1 MRTKQQEVKPYI
13 KYVKMKTTINK
24 IKGTAMM
31 LAAMMM
37 TVVATFSACS
47 TEELTADGGNSAQK
61 ALFTVG
67 DFPAYSTDAT
77 TRTIGTADAGKTAW
91 AAGDVILV
99 KAEQYSGY
107 DATSSA
113 VSGTVSKTTLYK
125 MTCTAAASESTAAT
139 WTTEQYIGSEW
150 TTPTGLTAGSYEEGL
165 KITAYYAPN
174 YEFNAS
180 NELALSSGKT
190 AGTSEKLSVEQQMQF
205 VKLSNAASITI
216 DFSGATR
223 NYSRLRIAS
232 SPNTTIAFTCAGFT
246 PVGTANAGVSAVSL
260 TTDAKGNAYMYGS
273 WPAKSAMSV
282 TTKVNE
288 SDDCELVPITSKAS
302 ASYTDG
308 TNTGAATDAST
319 ADKSYALSAPATYNL
334 IGAGTSASPYLI
346 YNAAQLQ
353 DIKNAPSTGELI
365 NPICAGEYI
374 NLENDIDCNTISS
387 FTPIGTQSSPF
398 SGTFEG
404 NGHTIS
410 NLKLG
415 ETSDHFSGL
424 FGYVS
429 NTPTT
434 TNAIIQNL
442 VLSNPTTSNALYVGA
457 LVGYLYSGNILN
469 CGVTVTDDAHSI
481 ATTNNKSY
489 EICVGGLVGELY
501 AGNIVAC
508 YANIPVSTSGY
519 STYAGGL
526 VGYIAE
532 SKAAVVYASYATG
545 SVTGEAS
552 HTIGGLVGY
561 IDNSGTVSG
570 CYASGTVSASSST
583 SVGGLVGNNFYG
595 TISYCATTST
605 TGTAAKGGTNGTD
618 YTGIG
623 ANDATV
629 TGCYGNISDYA
640 NIYNYIT
647 PEAAKTAWLTA
658 RTKLPATYAG
668 YNMTLDALWNSKTAT
683 SSSLKL
689 YWEK

>member
-1 MRTKQQEVKPYI
+1 MQRR
-13 KYVKMKTTINK
+13 KTMINK

-31 LAAMMM
+31 LTAMMM
-37 TVVATFSACS
+37 AVAAFTACS
-47 TEELTADGGNSAQK
+47 TEELTADGGNTAQK
-61 ALFTVG
+61 TLFTVG
-67 DFPAYSTDAT
+67 DFPVYNTDAT
-77 TRTIGTADAGKTAW
+77 TRTIGTADAGKTEW
-91 AAGDVILV
+91 AADDVILV

-107 DATSSA
+107 DDATSA
-113 VSGTVSKTTLYK
+113 VSGTLGTTTLFRL
-125 MTCTAAASESTAAT
+125 TCTAAASAGTAAT
-139 WTTEQYIGSEW
+139 WSTQQWDATNSTW
-150 TTPTGLTAGSYEEGL
+150 TSTLTALTASSYEEGL
-165 KITAYYAPN
+165 KITAYYAPD
-174 YEFNAS
+174 YEWDTTNKT
-180 NELALSSGKT
+180 LVLTTGKT
-190 AGTSEKLSVEQQMQF
+190 AGTSETLSVVQQMQF
-205 VKLSNAASITI
+205 VKLSNAASIAI

-273 WPAKSAMSV
+273 WPAKRAMSV

-308 TNTGAATDAST
+308 NNTGAATDAST

-353 DIKNAPSTGELI
+353 SIRFAANKHNK
-365 NPICAGEYI
+365 ICEGEYI

-387 FTPIGTQSSPF
+387 FTAIGAGVYPF
-398 SGTFEG
+398 NGTFEG

-410 NLKLG
+410 NLHLG
-415 ETSDHFSGL
+415 TFDSFSGL

-429 NTPTT
+429 NTQ
-434 TNAIIQNL
+434 NANATIQNL
-442 VLSNPTTSNALYVGA
+442 VLSNPTPSNAGYVGA
-457 LVGYLYSGNILN
+457 LVGFLYSGNILN

-481 ATTNNKSY
+481 ATTNNNSY

-508 YANIPVSTSGY
+508 YANIPVSTSGS

-526 VGYIAE
+526 VGYIAG

-561 IDNSGTVSG
+561 IDSQCTVSG
-570 CYASGTVSASSST
+570 CYATGTVSASSST
-583 SVGGLVGNNFYG
+583 YVGGLVGNNLDG
-595 TISYCATTST
+595 TISYCATTSAT
-605 TGTAAKGGTNGTD
+605 GTNG
-618 YTGIG
+618 IG
-623 ANDATV
+623 VNSGTV

-647 PEAAKTAWLTA
+647 PDAAKTAWLTA
-658 RTKLPATYAG
+658 RANLPDSYSGKTK
-668 YNMTLDALWNSKTAT
+668 TLDALWNSEAAT